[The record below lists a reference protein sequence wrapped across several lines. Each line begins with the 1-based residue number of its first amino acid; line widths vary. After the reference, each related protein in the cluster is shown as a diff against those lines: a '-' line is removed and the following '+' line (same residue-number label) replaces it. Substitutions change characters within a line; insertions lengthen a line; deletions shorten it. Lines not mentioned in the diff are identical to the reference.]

1 LFEDFQSYVDFFF
14 LNELLDKNDRIK
26 FYLPFD
32 EFNSKPRF
40 NRKEDYLIYKE
51 GVSEFVTGRNAR
63 ILAFANQ

>member
-1 LFEDFQSYVDFFF
+1 VDFFL

-40 NRKEDYLIYKE
+40 NSKEDYLIYKE

-63 ILAFANQ
+63 ILAFVNQ

>member
-1 LFEDFQSYVDFFF
+1 VDFFL

-40 NRKEDYLIYKE
+40 NNIEDYRIYKE
-51 GVSEFVTGRNAR
+51 GVSEFVIGRNAR
-63 ILAFANQ
+63 ILAFLNH